1 MGRSVGFEV
10 LVEYPGGLELTI
22 LKQPENA
29 IYSFISVYFLFS
41 ENQIF

>member
-10 LVEYPGGLELTI
+10 LVEYPEGLELTI
-22 LKQPENA
+22 LKQPENT